1 MSISTK
7 YRNLPVKHKLR
18 LAIMLTVTSTLL
30 CACAAVLG
38 YDRITARQAIRN
50 NLQVLGEIVGA
61 NSTAALSFEDPAV
74 GREIL
79 STLRAQHHIV
89 AAGIITGAGHT
100 LASYHR
106 STQSYSQMPALRPD
120 GASFENGRLLL
131 FRSVYLYGRKIGTV
145 YLESDLDELDARLH
159 RFAAIV
165 SIILIV
171 TWLLA
176 FALATLLQGIILRP
190 IAHLAAAASIV
201 SKEKKYSTRALKL
214 ADDDLGELTDVF
226 NAMLSEIER
235 RDEDLLSHRDRL
247 EQEVRARTADLV
259 ASNADLRAAKE
270 KAEAASRAK
279 SEFLA
284 NMSHEIRTPMNG
296 VIGMTELALG
306 TDMNTVQRNYLET
319 VRMSADLALTVIND
333 ILDFS
338 KIEAGRLELDPTPF
352 NLRDLIED
360 VLQVVALRAH
370 EKALELVSGF
380 ASEVPEVVVGD
391 ANRLRQILVNLLG
404 NAIKFTAAGEVAV
417 HVKRAPEGANLEAGV
432 KPDLEAGG
440 KPLHLHFTVSDTGIG
455 IPLEKQVVI
464 FEAFGQADTSTTRK
478 FGGTGLG
485 LAISQR
491 LVKAMDGKIWVESEP
506 EKGSQ
511 FHFTVAL
518 QSAPPELAHPLI
530 HAHRSE
536 GRSLAGL
543 SALIVDDNATNR
555 RILQD
560 LLLTWGMRPE
570 TVESAPGAIALMQ
583 SRAARGDS
591 YNVVLTDLHMPDTD
605 GFDFVEEMR
614 RQQMGTDRNVVLM
627 ITSAEHL
634 GDIARSRQL
643 GIAAYL
649 TKPIRRAELQAAL
662 RKALAKAGGL
672 PNSPSPAAAPP
683 ARVAPVAPPPVSVS
697 RLAANP
703 LKILLVEDNPVN
715 ERVACAILRGIG
727 HQVDVAHNG
736 AQVQPKLAA
745 QPFDLVLMDIQM
757 PEMDGFEVT
766 ASIRESERR
775 TGEHMPIIAMTAHA
789 MDGYK
794 ERCLAGGM
802 DGYLTKPIRRD
813 LLLAALEFCQTIRN
827 NPNASQ
833 SSQPAVVR

>member
-1 MSISTK
+1 MSIPAK

-18 LAIMLTVTSTLL
+18 LVIMLTVTSTLL
-30 CACAAVLG
+30 CACAAVLA

-79 STLRAQHHIV
+79 ATLQAQHHIV
-89 AAGIITGAGHT
+89 AAGIFTPAGHT

-106 STQSYSQMPALRPD
+106 STQSYSPMPPLRPD
-120 GASFENGRLLL
+120 GATFENGRLLL
-131 FRSVYLYGRKIGTV
+131 FRSVLLYGRKIGTV
-145 YLESDLDELDARLH
+145 YLESDLQELDTRLH
-159 RFAAIV
+159 RFAAI
-165 SIILIV
+165 IGAILIV

-190 IAHLAAAASIV
+190 IAHLAAAARIV
-201 SKEKKYSTRALKL
+201 SKEKKYSTRAVKI
-214 ADDDLGELTDVF
+214 ADDDLGELTDIF
-226 NAMLSEIER
+226 NSMLSEIER
-235 RDEDLLSHRDRL
+235 RDQDLISHRDLL
-247 EQEVRARTADLV
+247 EQEVRARTNDLV
-259 ASNADLRAAKE
+259 ASNADLRAAKD

-296 VIGMTELALG
+296 VIGMTDLALG
-306 TDMNTVQRNYLET
+306 TDMNTMQRNYLET

-380 ASEVPEVVVGD
+380 APEVPEVVVGD

-417 HVKRAPEGANLEAGV
+417 HVKPDIEGV
-432 KPDLEAGG
+432 KPSLEASH
-440 KPLHLHFTVSDTGIG
+440 PLRLHFTVSDTGIG
-455 IPLEKQVVI
+455 IPLEKQAVI

-491 LVKAMDGKIWVESEP
+491 LVKAMDGKIWVDSEP
-506 EKGSQ
+506 EKGSH

-518 QSAPPELAHPLI
+518 QSAPPELAQSLI
-530 HAHRSE
+530 RDPRSDN
-536 GRSLAGL
+536 GSLAGL

-570 TVESAPGAIALMQ
+570 AVDTAGAAIKLMQ
-583 SRAARGDS
+583 SRAARGDF
-591 YNVVLTDLHMPDTD
+591 YNVVLTDLHMPETD
-605 GFDFVEEMR
+605 GFDLVEQMR
-614 RQQMGTDRNVVLM
+614 RDQMGTDRNVVLM
-627 ITSAEHL
+627 LTSSEHL
-634 GDIARSRQL
+634 GDIARSRHL

-649 TKPIRRAELQAAL
+649 TKPIRRAELQAAI
-662 RKALAKAGGL
+662 RKALARTGGL
-672 PNSPSPAAAPP
+672 GSPEPPPSAPP
-683 ARVAPVAPPPVSVS
+683 ARVPSEPPPVSTP
-697 RLAANP
+697 RPAANP

-727 HQVDVAHNG
+727 HLVEVARDGSQVLPLLDS
-736 AQVQPKLAA
+736 
-745 QPFDLVLMDIQM
+745 QPFDLILMDIQM
-757 PEMDGFEVT
+757 PKMDGFEVT
-766 ASIRESERR
+766 ACIRQAEQR
-775 TGEHMPIIAMTAHA
+775 TGAHIPIIAMTAHA

-813 LLLAALEFCQTIRN
+813 LLLAALEFCQSI
-827 NPNASQ
+827 PNK
-833 SSQPAVVR
+833 PAPVS